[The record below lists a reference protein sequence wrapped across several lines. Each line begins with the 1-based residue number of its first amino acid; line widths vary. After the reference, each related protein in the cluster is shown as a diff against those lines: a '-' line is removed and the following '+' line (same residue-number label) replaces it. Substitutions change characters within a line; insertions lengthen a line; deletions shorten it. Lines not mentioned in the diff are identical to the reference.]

1 MGRIDIGQL
10 EGRLLRIQKPA
21 QYLGGE
27 LNSVTKEEVL
37 LRAAIS
43 YPDLYEVGMSNNG
56 IKILYELANRMEG
69 VACERVFAAA
79 PDFEGF
85 LREEGV
91 PLFTLETA
99 KPLCDLSLVGFNIAH
114 ELLYTGM
121 LQVLDLGRIPLLRRD
136 RREATR

>member
-1 MGRIDIGQL
+1 
-10 EGRLLRIQKPA
+10 
-21 QYLGGE
+21 
-27 LNSVTKEEVL
+27 
-37 LRAAIS
+37 
-43 YPDLYEVGMSNNG
+43 MSNNG

-99 KPLCDLSLVGFNIAH
+99 TPLCDLSLVGFNIAH

-136 RREATR
+136 RREGDPIVIAGGGGITNPFPVSDLLTPFSS